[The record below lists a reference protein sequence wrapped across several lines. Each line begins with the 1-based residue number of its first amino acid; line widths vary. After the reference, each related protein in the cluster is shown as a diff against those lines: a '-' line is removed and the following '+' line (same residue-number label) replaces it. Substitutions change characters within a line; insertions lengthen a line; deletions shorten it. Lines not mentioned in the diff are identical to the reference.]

1 MEVKNEF
8 LALAPLASFA
18 PFALLAAIKLFQKT
32 LKKRNNIA
40 VISANGT
47 ISYSSKPGNLFYD
60 TLSLLHEVSE
70 NKNYAALIL
79 RVNSPGGT
87 VGASQ
92 ELYDAILRVRKNGTK
107 VIASMTDTAASGGLY
122 LCMAADYVIA
132 NPGTI
137 TGSIGVIFQN
147 YGYAK
152 LLERFQ
158 IEARVITAGQNKD
171 MLSPTREVTKEERAL
186 IQGIADDVHK
196 QFQTAV
202 AEGCHLPLEEVEKFA
217 DGRIMSGSQALACGL
232 IDSCGSFADA
242 LEAAQEL
249 AGIPEGTEKI
259 AYLQAKPPFGGVLSG
274 LIKQSIL
281 GKSNVLKD
289 ALPGANLPT
298 IPLWLMPGYD
308 L

>member
-1 MEVKNEF
+1 MNSWYWF
-8 LALAPLASFA
+8 LIVSFA
-18 PFALLAAIKLFQKT
+18 PFVILGALKLFQKI

-60 TLSLLHEVSE
+60 TLSMLHEVSK

-92 ELYDAILRVRKNGTK
+92 ELYDAILRVRKSGTK

-137 TGSIGVIFQN
+137 TGSIGVILQN
-147 YGYAK
+147 YGYGK

-158 IEARVITAGQNKD
+158 VEARVVKAGKNKD
-171 MLSPTREVTKEERAL
+171 LLSPTREVTEEERDL
-186 IQGIADDVHK
+186 LQEIADDVHK
-196 QFQTAV
+196 QFQAAV
-202 AEGCHLPLEEVEKFA
+202 ANGRDLPMEKVLTFA

-232 IDSCGSFADA
+232 VDSCGSFADA
-242 LEAAQEL
+242 IEAAKEL
-249 AGIPEGTEKI
+249 AAIPEGMEKI
-259 AYLQAKPPFGGVLSG
+259 AYLQAKPPFGGALSG
-274 LIKQSIL
+274 LLKQSIL

-289 ALPGANLPT
+289 ALPGANLPA